1 MLDKIGEY
9 TQISQEAMND
19 IVWMIDSKNDRFE
32 NILVKMRTHAAETIG
47 STSIHLH
54 LNLDERLK
62 NVKIDMKQR
71 KNLYLIFKESLN
83 NILKYAQCNNVWIDL
98 YENDKMITLMIKD
111 DGIGF
116 KLEDTRGNG
125 LVNMKKR
132 AMEIK
137 GVLTIDSL
145 PGKGTSVKLVF
156 DL

>member
-1 MLDKIGEY
+1 
-9 TQISQEAMND
+9 
-19 IVWMIDSKNDRFE
+19 
-32 NILVKMRTHAAETIG
+32 
-47 STSIHLH
+47 
-54 LNLDERLK
+54 
-62 NVKIDMKQR
+62 
-71 KNLYLIFKESLN
+71 
-83 NILKYAQCNNVWIDL
+83 
-98 YENDKMITLMIKD
+98 MITLMIKD
-111 DGIGF
+111 DGRGF